1 MADLQKYQTKE
12 VLNKVLNTGEDAL
25 KVDID
30 NVTLITEGSDV
41 NIEVHTDKAEDSM
54 MMWTHTVKTGTGGTS
69 YVPLIDSDGHLQVD
83 TLSSSLP
90 SGAATAANQTTII
103 GHVDGIETLIT
114 STNSKIDTF
123 DAVLDSSLTKQG
135 EIDTAIDSLVTA
147 NHSDLLAV
155 EASLTSME
163 GKQDTQ
169 VTHLSE
175 IEGAV
180 EAIEG
185 AIGGSEMQV
194 DIVADGAGLATDANL
209 AKMLYGTGL
218 DITALDGGPG
228 DQALGAT
235 YESLYVGVG
244 GNVVVTLAVSASD
257 FTFVNVASGQML
269 PIQIT
274 HVKQSGTTA
283 TNMIAMK
290 A

>member
-69 YVPLIDSDGHLQVD
+69 YVPLIDSDGHLQVY
-83 TLSSSLP
+83 TLSSALP

-185 AIGGSEMQV
+185 AIDGSQMQV